1 MRINRRVWLAGWAS
15 SALYGFQWGKPS
27 TFAWKARLTGEAAA
41 PEAEWKLWY
50 RKPAGQWDEALPVGN
65 GRLGAM
71 VFGGVE
77 LEKLQLNEESV
88 WAGKPLDPNNPAALK
103 ALPEVRRLLFEG
115 KELEATRLAEKTMLG
130 VPPHVESYQ
139 PLGDLWIEMPGVEE
153 AAEYRRWLDLRTAT
167 AVTEFRH
174 GGALIR
180 REVFAS
186 APDQV
191 LVVRLWSESD
201 ISAGVRLTRS
211 QHAMVAADPARND
224 TLVLRGRVN
233 GEGIEFEAR
242 VEVEAHGGNVAA
254 NGQEVVIEGTRE
266 AVLRLAAA
274 TNYRGRSP
282 AVEVTSALKA
292 ARRPYNELKQRHEG
306 DHRAYFDRV
315 RLELPADPEAE
326 KLPTDTRLARAK
338 QGAGDEGLAALY
350 FQYGR
355 YLLLGSSRPGCLPA
369 NLQGIWNEHMK
380 APWNSDFHTNINL
393 QMNYWP
399 ACVTNLAECEE
410 ALFDFMQMLTGPGS
424 RTARVMYGARGWVV
438 HHLTDPFGYTAPA
451 DGIWGVWPMGAAW
464 LARHVWEHYLFTGDR
479 GFLERRGYGLL
490 KGAAEFVLDFLVEAP
505 EGTAAAG
512 KLVTAPSHS
521 PENRFRKAD
530 GTEAMFTYAATM
542 DIAICRDVL
551 RNAAAAAEALGR
563 DAAFRRQCL
572 EAAARLPELRVSPRT
587 GRLMEWIEDYD
598 EPEPQHRHVS
608 HLYALHPADL
618 IDLHA
623 TPELAEA
630 ARKTLEARGDRSTGW
645 STAWKMNFWARL
657 GDGERAYRL
666 WRILL
671 ETCTLKN
678 LFDTHPPFQI
688 DGNFGGTAGIAEML
702 LQSHRGE
709 LRLLPALPRA
719 WHTGRVEGL
728 RARGGFE
735 VAMEWRGG
743 RLEVARI
750 RSIRGNPVRLRWQ
763 GAVEVRR
770 QGRPVELKDRDGLK
784 VFETAVN
791 GIYEVR
797 PV

>member
-1 MRINRRVWLAGWAS
+1 MRIDRRAWLAGWIG
-15 SALYGFQWGKPS
+15 SAAYGYQWPRPS
-27 TFAWKARLTGEAAA
+27 TFAWKARLSGEAAA

-50 RKPAGQWDEALPVGN
+50 RRPAAQWDEALPVGN

-77 LEKLQLNEESV
+77 LERLQLNEETV
-88 WAGKPLDPNNPAALK
+88 WAGKPLDANNPEALK
-103 ALPEVRRLLFEG
+103 GLPGVRRLLFEG
-115 KELEATRLAEKTMLG
+115 RELEATRLAEKAMLG

-139 PLGDLWIEMPGVEE
+139 PLGDLWIELAGVEE
-153 AAEYRRWLDLRTAT
+153 VSDYRRWLDLQTA
-167 AVTEFRH
+167 AALTEFRLA
-174 GGALIR
+174 GALIR

-191 LVVRLWSESD
+191 LVVRFSSE
-201 ISAGVRLTRS
+201 AEFAARVRLTRS
-211 QHAMVAADPARND
+211 EHAMVAPDPVRND
-224 TLVLRGRVN
+224 TLVLRGCVN
-233 GEGIEFEAR
+233 GVGIEFEAR
-242 VEVEAHGGNVAA
+242 VEAEARGGRVAA
-254 NGQEVVIEGTRE
+254 QGQEIVIEGAKE

-274 TNYRGRSP
+274 TNYRGRAP
-282 AVEVTSALKA
+282 ALQVAGTLKA
-292 ARRPYNELKQRHEG
+292 ARRPYSELKERHEG

-315 RLELPADPEAE
+315 RLELPADAGAE
-326 KLPTDTRLARAK
+326 RLPTDARLARAK
-338 QGAGDEGLAALY
+338 QGAPDEGLAALY

-399 ACVTNLAECEE
+399 ACVANLAECEE
-410 ALFDFMQMLTGPGS
+410 ALFDFMQMLSGPGS
-424 RTARVMYGARGWVV
+424 RTARAMYGARGWVV

-464 LARHVWEHYLFTGDR
+464 LARHVWEHFLFTGDR

-490 KGAAEFVLDFLVEAP
+490 KAAAEFVLDFLVEAP

-521 PENRFRKAD
+521 PENRFRKPD

-551 RNAAAAAEALGR
+551 QNAAAAAGLLGR
-563 DAAFRRQCL
+563 DAEFRRQCRQ
-572 EAAARLPELRVSPRT
+572 AAARLPELRVSGRT

-608 HLYALHPADL
+608 HLYALHPAEL
-618 IDLHA
+618 IDVHA
-623 TPELAEA
+623 TPELAAA

-671 ETCTLKN
+671 ENCTLKN

-719 WHTGRVEGL
+719 WHTGRVQGL

-735 VAMEWRGG
+735 VAMEWRAG
-743 RLEVARI
+743 RMEVEGI
-750 RSIRGNPVRLRWQ
+750 RSIRGNPVRLRWSS
-763 GAVEVRR
+763 GLRVTRN
-770 QGRPVELKDRDGLK
+770 GRPVKVREEGALK
-784 VFETAVN
+784 VIDTAVN
-791 GIYEVR
+791 GIYEMR
-797 PV
+797 PA

>member
-1 MRINRRVWLAGWAS
+1 MKIDRRMWLAQWMAWAAA
-15 SALYGFQWGKPS
+15 SAQWGKPS
-27 TFAWKARLTGEAAA
+27 LFRWKARLIGEAAP
-41 PEAEWKLWY
+41 PEAPLKLWY
-50 RKPAGQWDEALPVGN
+50 RQPAPQWDEALPVGN

-71 VFGGVE
+71 VFGGIE
-77 LEKLQLNEESV
+77 LERLQLNEETV
-88 WAGKPLDPNNPAALK
+88 WAGGPRDPNNPLALK

-115 KELEATRLAEKTMLG
+115 KELEATKLAEKTMLG
-130 VPPHVESYQ
+130 VPPRIESYQ
-139 PLGDLWIEMPGVEE
+139 PLGDLWIEMADIEE
-153 AAEYRRWLDLRTAT
+153 VSDYRRWLDLNM
-167 AVTEFRH
+167 AVALTEFRCK
-174 GGALIR
+174 GALVR
-180 REVFAS
+180 REVFSS

-191 LVVRLWSESD
+191 LVVRITSEAD
-201 ISAGVRLTRS
+201 FAARVRLTRS
-211 QHAMVAADPARND
+211 EHAMTAPDPARQD

-233 GEGIEFEAR
+233 GEGMQFEAR
-242 VEVEAHGGNVAA
+242 VEAEAPGGAVEAQGS
-254 NGQEVVIEGTRE
+254 EIVIRGAKE

-274 TNYRGRSP
+274 TDYRGRAP
-282 AVEVTSALKA
+282 AAQVAQTLKA
-292 ARRPYNELKQRHEG
+292 ARRPFADLKKRHEG
-306 DHRAYFDRV
+306 DHRVYFGRV
-315 RLELPADPEAE
+315 RLELPADGALEA
-326 KLPTDTRLARAK
+326 LPTDERLARVKSGSA
-338 QGAGDEGLAALY
+338 DEGLAALY

-399 ACVTNLAECEE
+399 AGVTNLAECEQP
-410 ALFDFMQMLTGPGS
+410 LFDFMQRLAEPGAK
-424 RTARVMYGARGWVV
+424 TARAMYGARGWVV

-479 GFLERRGYGLL
+479 GFLERQGYALM

-505 EGTAAAG
+505 AGTAAAG

-521 PENRFRKAD
+521 PENKFRKAD

-542 DIAICRDVL
+542 DIAICRDL
-551 RNAAAAAEALGR
+551 LTNTARAAETLGR
-563 DAAFRRQCL
+563 DADFRRQCL
-572 EAAARLPELRVSPRT
+572 EAASRLPELRISPRT

-608 HLYALHPADL
+608 HLYSLHPAEL
-618 IDLHA
+618 IDLHE
-623 TPELAEA
+623 TPGLAAA

-645 STAWKMNFWARL
+645 STAWKMTFWARL

-688 DGNFGGTAGIAEML
+688 DGNFGATAGIAEML

-719 WHTGRVEGL
+719 WHKGRVEGL

-735 VAMEWRGG
+735 IAMEWQGG
-743 RLEVARI
+743 RLAVARI
-750 RSIRGNPVRLRWQ
+750 RSIRGNPVRLRSGEAVRVTRNGKPVPVRQ
-763 GAVEVRR
+763 NGA
-770 QGRPVELKDRDGLK
+770 LT
-784 VFETAVN
+784 VFDTAVN
-791 GIYEVR
+791 AVYEVR
-797 PV
+797 LA

>member
-1 MRINRRVWLAGWAS
+1 MRISRRTWLAGWT
-15 SALYGFQWGKPS
+15 SAALGFQRIRQS
-27 TFAWKARLTGEAAA
+27 AFTWKARLSGRAA
-41 PEAEWKLWY
+41 PPEARLKLWY
-50 RKPAGQWDEALPVGN
+50 RQPAGQWDEALPVGN

-77 LEKLQLNEESV
+77 LERLQLNEETI
-88 WAGKPLDPNNPAALK
+88 WAGGPRDPNNPAALK

-115 KELEATRLAEKTMLG
+115 KELEATQLAEKTMLG
-130 VPPHVESYQ
+130 IPPHVDSYQ
-139 PLGDLWIEMPGVEE
+139 PLGDLWIELEGVEE
-153 AAEYRRWLDLRTAT
+153 AQDYRRWLDLETAV
-167 AVTEFRH
+167 AVTEFRS
-174 GGALIR
+174 GGALFR

-186 APDQV
+186 APDDV
-191 LVVRLWSESD
+191 LVVRLSSERPF
-201 ISAGVRLTRS
+201 AARVRLVRS
-211 QHAMVAADPARND
+211 EHAMTAPDPARTD
-224 TLVLRGRVN
+224 TLVLRGRVK
-233 GEGIEFEAR
+233 GEGMQFEAR
-242 VEVEAHGGNVAA
+242 LEAEAPGGAVSAQ
-254 NGQEVVIEGTRE
+254 GQELAVRNAKEL
-266 AVLRLAAA
+266 VLRLAAA
-274 TNYRGRSP
+274 TDYRGRAP
-282 AVEVTSALKA
+282 AAQVAQTLKN
-292 ARRPYNELKQRHEG
+292 ARRPCEELRRRHEG
-306 DHRAYFDRV
+306 DHRVYFSRV
-315 RLELPADPEAE
+315 RLELPSDPAAEA
-326 KLPTDTRLARAK
+326 LPTDERLARART
-338 QGAGDEGLAALY
+338 GAADEGLAALY

-399 ACVTNLAECEE
+399 ACVTNLAECEQP
-410 ALFDFMQMLTGPGS
+410 LFDFMQMLTGPGS
-424 RTARVMYGARGWVV
+424 KTARVMYGARGWVV

-479 GFLERRGYGLL
+479 AFLEKRGYPLM

-505 EGTAAAG
+505 PGTAAAG

-521 PENRFRKAD
+521 PENKFRKPD

-542 DIAICRDVL
+542 DIAICRDL
-551 RNAAAAAEALGR
+551 LENTARAAEALGR
-563 DAAFRRQCL
+563 DADFRRQCL
-572 EAAARLPELRVSPRT
+572 NAAARLPELRISPRT

-608 HLYALHPADL
+608 HLYTLHPAEL
-618 IDLHA
+618 IDIHR
-623 TPELAEA
+623 TPELAAA

-666 WRILL
+666 WRILI

-678 LFDTHPPFQI
+678 MFDTHPPFQI

-702 LQSHRGE
+702 LQSQLNE

-735 VAMEWRGG
+735 VSMEWRDG
-743 RLEVARI
+743 RLVSARI
-750 RSIRGNPVRLRWQ
+750 RSIRGNPVRLRWT
-763 GAVEVRR
+763 GGIEVTR
-770 QGRPVELKDRDGLK
+770 QGRRVPVRQEDGLL
-784 VFETAVN
+784 VFDTAVN
-791 GIYEVR
+791 GVYELR
-797 PV
+797 PA